1 MSSLSDTV
9 NIGKVLSEQ
18 LQQVGINT
26 IDKLRE
32 VGSENALIRLQSAAS
47 EGVCLSKLYALEGAI
62 QNIRWHNLSEERKL
76 ELKDFFSSLI
86 KK

>member
-1 MSSLSDTV
+1 MNNLSSTV

-18 LQQVGINT
+18 LQQVGIDT
-26 IDKLRE
+26 IERLRE
-32 VGSENALIRLQSAAS
+32 VGSENALIRIQSVAS
-47 EGVCLSKLYALEGAI
+47 GGVCLSKLYALEGAI

-76 ELKDFFSSLI
+76 ELKDFFDSLV